1 MSETIN
7 SEMETGDNEG
17 ANKEKRKEAGDSE
30 KMTHKEGGGEE
41 VHRCDL
47 CGQTLSSRNSL
58 KRHMRTHSDE
68 RPFKCS
74 HCPNTYKAMESL
86 KRHMKTS
93 HPETS
98 NKPLT
103 KLPSTDQNK
112 EKRKTGPEANN
123 EQGSSSKKAKSS
135 EEEPKR
141 KQDGYELDCCIQ

>member
-1 MSETIN
+1 MAETIN
-7 SEMETGDNEG
+7 SDMETD
-17 ANKEKRKEAGDSE
+17 ANKRKEAGDSE
-30 KMTHKEGGGEE
+30 KIANNEGGEN
-41 VHRCDL
+41 VHRCDM